1 MIHVCFGMHD
11 ANVKYSNFVGT
22 TMASIFENTSTEVT
36 IHILHDSTLTDDN
49 RDKFSWLAGKYNQH
63 VKFYNVDELCPD
75 EMKFLRETVDEK
87 NPLLGGVGMFYRLL
101 ISKVFDGDKI
111 IYLDADI
118 VVNLDIAQLWRIDLG
133 DKVLGV
139 IPEILSEVNGVEGMK
154 KLFPL
159 CRDGL
164 AAVNDYFNSGV
175 LLINVARLR
184 NETQTV
190 IRGFEV
196 TMQNPDHCSYPDQ
209 DLLNY
214 CFATES
220 VKLPTTF
227 DCFVRNARWD
237 GELPQKKIYHYSGSS
252 YGLGLGLDAKDPFN
266 RLWLEYFAKTPWFD
280 AQTIGRL
287 FDEFQRRQDALKRQL
302 IDLSSTLVR
311 RKRVFFAPQEN
322 LMAIAD
328 IFAIQG
334 DEEVIIADAE
344 EADVTLLGAMKRFR
358 GQKIFFIMLQDSA
371 ALRNFLTRQGFVPNE
386 DFVDG
391 FEFFTEDHGVKFNSY
406 PFVKAI

>member
-11 ANVKYSNFVGT
+11 ANGKYSKFVGT
-22 TMASIFENTSTEVT
+22 TMASIFENTLSEVT

-49 RDKFSWLAGKYNQH
+49 RDKFSWLAGRYNQH

-75 EMKFLRETVDEK
+75 EVKYLRETVDEK

-118 VVNLDIAQLWRIDLG
+118 IVNLDIAQLWRIDLG

-139 IPEILSEVNGVEGMK
+139 IPEILSEVNGVDGMK

-164 AAVNDYFNSGV
+164 ADMNDYFNSGV

-184 NETQTV
+184 NETQTL

-196 TMQNPDHCSYPDQ
+196 TMQNPDQ

-227 DCFVRNARWD
+227 NRFVRNARWD

-252 YGLGLGLDAKDPFN
+252 YGFGLGLNMNDPFN
-266 RLWLEYFAKTPWFD
+266 RLWLEYFSRTPWFD
-280 AQTIGRL
+280 ALSIGRL
-287 FDEFQRRQDALKRQL
+287 FDEFQRRQDALKLQL
-302 IDLSSTLVR
+302 IKLSSTLR
-311 RKRVFFAPQEN
+311 HRKRVFFAPQEN

-334 DEEVIIADAE
+334 DEEVIISDAD

-358 GQKIFFIMLQDSA
+358 GQKIFFIMEQDSA

-391 FEFFTEDHGVKFNSY
+391 FEFLTEEHGVSFNSY
-406 PFVKAI
+406 PLVKVM

>member
-11 ANVKYSNFVGT
+11 ANGKYSKFAGT
-22 TMASIFENTSTEVT
+22 TMASIFENTSSEVT

-63 VKFYNVDELCPD
+63 VKFYNVDELCSD
-75 EMKFLRETVDEK
+75 EIKFLHDK
-87 NPLLGGVGMFYRLL
+87 LGKVIDMHFAVGALYRLL
-101 ISKVFDGDKI
+101 IRKIFNGDKI

-118 VVNLDIAQLWRIDLG
+118 VVNLDIAELWYFDLG
-133 DKVLGV
+133 EKILAAV
-139 IPEILSEVNGVEGMK
+139 PEIFSEVDGVEGMK
-154 KLFPL
+154 KIFPL
-159 CRDGL
+159 CRDGFVD
-164 AAVNDYFNSGV
+164 VNDYFNSGV
-175 LLINVARLR
+175 MLINVDRLR
-184 NETQTV
+184 AETQKLLN
-190 IRGFEV
+190 GFELASQ
-196 TMQNPDHCSYPDQ
+196 TFDYCCYYDQ
-209 DLLNY
+209 DILNY

-220 VKLPTTF
+220 VKLPTKFNRFT
-227 DCFVRNARWD
+227 RNARWD
-237 GELPQKKIYHYSGSS
+237 GETPQEKIYHYSGSS
-252 YGLGLGLDAKDPFN
+252 YGFGLGLDAKDPFN

-358 GQKIFFIMLQDSA
+358 GQKIFFIMTQDSA

-391 FEFFTEDHGVKFNSY
+391 FEFFTEDHGIKFNSY
-406 PFVKAI
+406 PFAKVL